1 MSYTKPSSAYRADRC
16 RGGRGPRKSP
26 DTLLRQARCD
36 SSLKS
41 IASGAVRSRLMSLLD
56 LGSLIAPLG
65 FALLLLAGVAWAFW
79 DVTGLPTVYQSHTT
93 QECVR
98 VELMDGTPGDCS
110 NLPDRYHHVWVE

>member
-1 MSYTKPSSAYRADRC
+1 MSYTKPTAACSASRYPA
-16 RGGRGPRKSP
+16 GRDPRKSP

-41 IASGAVRSRLMSLLD
+41 IAFAATLGTLTRLRD

-65 FALLLLAGVAWAFW
+65 FTLLLLAGVAWAFW
-79 DVTGLPTVYQSHTT
+79 DYTGLPTVYKSYLT

-98 VELMDGTPGDCS
+98 VEQIDGTPGDCS

>member
-1 MSYTKPSSAYRADRC
+1 MNYKKPSAAYTGTRSRAAQN
-16 RGGRGPRKSP
+16 RKKSHE
-26 DTLLRQARCD
+26 DLLREARCD

-41 IASGAVRSRLMSLLD
+41 IAFGAMRGTLTRLCD

-65 FALLLLAGVAWAFW
+65 FVALLVGGVLWAFW
-79 DVTGLPTVYQSHTT
+79 DATGLPTVYESYMT

>member
-1 MSYTKPSSAYRADRC
+1 MSYTKPSSAYMADQC
-16 RGGRGPRKSP
+16 RGGQSPRKSP
-26 DTLLRQARCD
+26 NTLLRQARCD

-41 IASGAVRSRLMSLLD
+41 IAFAATLGTLARLRD

-65 FALLLLAGVAWAFW
+65 FTLLLLAGVAWAFW
-79 DVTGLPTVYQSHTT
+79 DYTGLPTVYKSYLT

-98 VELMDGTPGDCS
+98 VEQIDGTPGDCS